1 MTVYSGVQIIE
12 TERGWGQAVLHCFI
26 GPHPHPWPSCY
37 STSSSGS
44 YSTAP
49 DRTNHLCLPPPG
61 PSQPQ
66 HSPSAR
72 AEAPELLLPGL
83 AWSGGAT
90 APTVSRQA
98 PFTLLPATGTIN
110 PTRQG
115 REGGGRRKANPARR
129 AGIRPGCALGALKT
143 KNQGQARTP
152 NATLTHTDIHDSVC
166 GNAGRRHACLVTS
179 LPGSVPGIC
188 NWRARPKSVFSS
200 APELRVP
207 WFLARRRALW
217 TCERARRV
225 GARC

>member
-1 MTVYSGVQIIE
+1 MG
-12 TERGWGQAVLHCFI
+12 A
-26 GPHPHPWPSCY
+26 
-37 STSSSGS
+37 SSSPLLHRSPPPPPPLAQLLLNLWFRFLQHCSGQNKPS
-44 YSTAP
+44 
-49 DRTNHLCLPPPG
+49 LPPTTTPG

-83 AWSGGAT
+83 AWSGAT

-179 LPGSVPGIC
+179 LPGSAPGIC
-188 NWRARPKSVFSS
+188 NWRARPWSVFF
-200 APELRVP
+200 PP
-207 WFLARRRALW
+207 RRNY
-217 TCERARRV
+217 ESH
-225 GARC
+225 GS